1 MDTPQDTEELEDK
14 YTEFASLP
22 LLMLSLDQA
31 SSGWAAA
38 HFLAAPQPGGM
49 GLNVTFTAD
58 PFHRSWNDFKWACSR
73 AKGHINHSMIQMTIC
88 YNANYGPWMKAAFMT
103 KKREALL
110 EYISMHSSCEAL
122 SLTTT
127 TGQPK
132 WEDSAI
138 MVAQDAREAPPQDGD
153 SLLKLFDT
161 TVLTNK
167 NFLKKG
173 PYVKMCAWYS
183 ILEAIEH
190 YDLVWTSWKHLMQW
204 LATNMMPKAAMAA
217 REQVVREIAEAVE
230 VGAHTTA
237 AEHKQQLM
245 QIKRSVGKVLLMTPW
260 LLTSENLFNMRLLL
274 LVGRPLWTEQSL
286 TAASETTGQQRRAMN
301 LARGSGVDFCKT
313 LFRHTTGDA
322 RELARLGLR
331 TTRDSKPYPLSTPSG
346 ELDRCVPEAEI
357 SERIW
362 SFVMPQDNEGPYP
375 LSSSSGELDR
385 CVPEAEISEQIWTF
399 AMHVI

>member
-1 MDTPQDTEELEDK
+1 
-14 YTEFASLP
+14 
-22 LLMLSLDQA
+22 
-31 SSGWAAA
+31 
-38 HFLAAPQPGGM
+38 
-49 GLNVTFTAD
+49 
-58 PFHRSWNDFKWACSR
+58 
-73 AKGHINHSMIQMTIC
+73 
-88 YNANYGPWMKAAFMT
+88 
-103 KKREALL
+103 
-110 EYISMHSSCEAL
+110 
-122 SLTTT
+122 
-127 TGQPK
+127 
-132 WEDSAI
+132 
-138 MVAQDAREAPPQDGD
+138 MVAQDAREAPPQDDD
-153 SLLKLFDT
+153 SLLRLFDT
-161 TVLTNK
+161 TVLTNR

-183 ILEAIEH
+183 ILEAVEH
-190 YDLVWTSWKHLMQW
+190 YDPVWTRWNHLMQW

-217 REQVVREIAEAVE
+217 REQVVRVIAEAVE

-245 QIKRSVGKVLLMTPW
+245 QIKRSAGNVLLMTPL

-362 SFVMPQDNEGPYP
+362 SFVM
-375 LSSSSGELDR
+375 
-385 CVPEAEISEQIWTF
+385 
-399 AMHVI
+399 HVIEARLQSTSWHQHGWPGSFALIMDPQLAMEGCRATAEAYGKFSQQQKAWPANGQEFITSSRRFIGSGGPSIRSRSGAWPTTDGSPRHKSGSTCSGCLADWATPSSLRTLTRRSAHKRMNKPTRQSIHNECSTP

>member
-1 MDTPQDTEELEDK
+1 
-14 YTEFASLP
+14 
-22 LLMLSLDQA
+22 
-31 SSGWAAA
+31 
-38 HFLAAPQPGGM
+38 
-49 GLNVTFTAD
+49 
-58 PFHRSWNDFKWACSR
+58 
-73 AKGHINHSMIQMTIC
+73 
-88 YNANYGPWMKAAFMT
+88 
-103 KKREALL
+103 
-110 EYISMHSSCEAL
+110 
-122 SLTTT
+122 
-127 TGQPK
+127 
-132 WEDSAI
+132 
-138 MVAQDAREAPPQDGD
+138 MVAQDAREAPPQDDD
-153 SLLKLFDT
+153 SLLRLFDT

-183 ILEAIEH
+183 ILEAVEH
-190 YDLVWTSWKHLMQW
+190 YDPVWTSWKHLMQW
-204 LATNMMPKAAMAA
+204 LATSMMPKAAMAA

-245 QIKRSVGKVLLMTPW
+245 QIKRSAGNVLLMTPL

-313 LFRHTTGDA
+313 LFRHTIGDA

-362 SFVMPQDNEGPYP
+362 SFVMHVIEARLQSTSWHQHGWPGSFALIMDPQRAMEGCRAAAEAWEVFHNSRK
-375 LSSSSGELDR
+375 LRLRTARSSSPPPGGLLAQVDHQSD
-385 CVPEAEISEQIWTF
+385 
-399 AMHVI
+399 HVQGLGPQRMAAHGTSQAARAAVVWRTGRRQAH